1 MTEQSRNLT
10 YNGESDCAPQAPKLA
25 STQLLRR
32 GPGRKLTRGWV
43 KIVVDIRLQ
52 ALRLFIQ
59 GLMFVCCA
67 IRMEYIVVFGT
78 DVLLRD
84 GILHLDV
91 SKRIKQI
98 CLRRTPSWK

>member
-43 KIVVDIRLQ
+43 KIVVDTRSR
-52 ALRLFIQ
+52 ALRPLI
-59 GLMFVCCA
+59 GKRIVVCLVILA
-67 IRMEYIVVFGT
+67 GHVVVFGIG
-78 DVLLRD
+78 VLLRD
-84 GILHLDV
+84 GNHHLNV
-91 SKRIKQI
+91 SKQIKQI
-98 CLRRTPSWK
+98 FLRLTPN